1 MRRSV
6 PVLATARSV
15 TRLFPGAG
23 VGVRR
28 VQVARPVV
36 SRRKSPIPQTH
47 VALDRC
53 AQCDRVLA
61 PLRPSG
67 REHYADVPRVADPV
81 QRFIDTGGGQHV
93 GGLHT
98 REVVLDRG
106 SGIVVDEQ
114 ALPQHSHG
122 PVTTHP
128 HRQCLQA
135 GLDQLPLVHLI
146 ILSCFEVDSVNQF
159 PGAQL
164 SWQGRDGSAR
174 VSCGQTRVSG
184 QAVTP

>member
-1 MRRSV
+1 VTGSLHRSGH
-6 PVLATARSV
+6 LAVNTTPTCPALLTQSKGSSIPEAASTSAACTRARSSSTV
-15 TRLFPGAG
+15 
-23 VGVRR
+23 
-28 VQVARPVV
+28 VQVLSSTNR
-36 SRRKSPIPQTH
+36 H
-47 VALDRC
+47 C
-53 AQCDRVLA
+53 
-61 PLRPSG
+61 
-67 REHYADVPRVADPV
+67 
-81 QRFIDTGGGQHV
+81 
-93 GGLHT
+93 
-98 REVVLDRG
+98 
-106 SGIVVDEQ
+106 
-114 ALPQHSHG
+114 LPQHSHG